1 MNSPILKEET
11 QTEHT
16 NQRPASP
23 PIDNDVEVDVD
34 VREAIGIIVLGIMFF
49 IILMTLLRTQKR
61 ERKLLEEVADLRVKL
76 QKSLSPEPK
85 S

>member
-11 QTEHT
+11 QTENT

-23 PIDNDVEVDVD
+23 PIDNDVDVDVD
-34 VREAIGIIVLGIMFF
+34 VREAIGIIVLGVMFF
-49 IILMTLLRTQKR
+49 IVLMTLLRTQKR

-76 QKSLSPEPK
+76 QKSSSEAKP
-85 S
+85 

>member
-1 MNSPILKEET
+1 MNSPILKEDT
-11 QTEHT
+11 QTENA

-76 QKSLSPEPK
+76 QKSSSEAK

>member
-1 MNSPILKEET
+1 MTSPILKEDA
-11 QTEHT
+11 QTENT
-16 NQRPASP
+16 NQRPINP
-23 PIDNDVEVDVD
+23 PIDNDVDVD
-34 VREAIGIIVLGIMFF
+34 VNVREAVGVIVLGVMFF

-76 QKSLSPEPK
+76 QKSSSEAK

>member
-1 MNSPILKEET
+1 MNSPILKEDT
-11 QTEHT
+11 QTENA
-16 NQRPASP
+16 NQRPANP

-34 VREAIGIIVLGIMFF
+34 VREAIGILVLGVMFF
-49 IILMTLLRTQKR
+49 IVLMTLLRTQKR

-76 QKSLSPEPK
+76 QKSSSEAK